1 VKIKESAVVPI
12 VDTSGVT
19 KAQLHIS
26 LLPTTVRSESVHS
39 APLLELSAEEGHD
52 AASERVQLLEGQEY
66 KYAVELTPPA
76 SSLVTDKEEIVY
88 PDDKTGVSGRLRP
101 GLHTGWLS
109 IRFLAGDRLESAS
122 EVGRAAL
129 EVRSRKLQY
138 REHYQWM
145 LRDIANECTEIVME
159 RFAASEQRFE
169 PSGPTDPA
177 TLYQRFAFLR
187 SLIGGKEFAA
197 ALQQIVSRPH
207 VRWEEVIEQRP
218 PERGL
223 KPSSGLLREL
233 TAPGPRAPVNRPVF
247 GLTHLPRTIATH
259 QTEVA
264 VDNPPN
270 RFVKFALSSWREI
283 VDRTVEAL
291 QQESPSAPVR
301 RGLLEAVALRD
312 ELDAVL
318 AEELFREVG
327 DLQQFPA
334 NDQVLQKREGYRDVL
349 RGYIQFQIAANLSWK
364 ALEDS
369 YKAGQRNVATLYE
382 YWVFI
387 QLAKLV
393 ATFCGEQFDLSRVL
407 ETGAL
412 NIGLKQG
419 SETLVDGTAIR
430 LGRRLRLELTFNK
443 TFPRQSG
450 HEGSWTLPMRPD
462 CSLCIRSESGD
473 ETDFVPVWLH
483 FDAKYRIE
491 SLKEVFGK
499 EEATGEIAELSID
512 RDSAEQPQGLAKRDD
527 LLKMHS
533 YRDAIKRSAGAYVLY
548 PGPRESDKRKWREYH
563 ELLPGLGAFAL
574 RPSDD
579 ESGQPDGI
587 ESLRSFIDDVLEHVA
602 SQPTRHER
610 SRYWINEVNEIAAPP
625 EKHVPWVSFLPR
637 PPADTW
643 VGLTPVSEP
652 AELAWIETHHLVP
665 LPVDRATQDPQ
676 FDPRVLTADLLFVYT
691 LDFDLVTLYRVV
703 GEPEVASRS
712 RLREQ
717 HHPRAESSFYYC
729 VRVEPIPMDRWANQ
743 VTKSSVVAARQAR
756 RRHVR
761 RDLPVAVTW
770 WDLVVEV

>member
-1 VKIKESAVVPI
+1 
-12 VDTSGVT
+12 
-19 KAQLHIS
+19 
-26 LLPTTVRSESVHS
+26 
-39 APLLELSAEEGHD
+39 
-52 AASERVQLLEGQEY
+52 
-66 KYAVELTPPA
+66 
-76 SSLVTDKEEIVY
+76 
-88 PDDKTGVSGRLRP
+88 
-101 GLHTGWLS
+101 
-109 IRFLAGDRLESAS
+109 
-122 EVGRAAL
+122 
-129 EVRSRKLQY
+129 
-138 REHYQWM
+138 M

-169 PSGPTDPA
+169 PSGVTDPA

-207 VRWEEVIEQRP
+207 VRWEDVIEQRS

-223 KPSSGLLREL
+223 KPSSSLSREL
-233 TAPGPRAPVNRPVF
+233 TAPGPRIPAIPEVF

-259 QTEVA
+259 QTEVT

-270 RFVKFALSSWREI
+270 RFVKFALSGWRDI

-291 QQESPSAPVR
+291 QEEALSAPVR
-301 RGLLEAVALRD
+301 RGLLEAIPLRD
-312 ELDAVL
+312 ELDAIL
-318 AEELFREVG
+318 AEELFREVE

-334 NDQVLQKREGYRDVL
+334 NDQVLQKREGYRDVF

-387 QLAKLV
+387 QLASLI
-393 ATFCGEQFDLSRVL
+393 ATFCGAQFDFSRVL
-407 ETGAL
+407 EADTL

-430 LGRRLRLELTFNK
+430 LGRRLRLELNFNK

-450 HEGSWTLPMRPD
+450 HEGSWSLPMRPD
-462 CSLCIRSESGD
+462 CSLCISSESGD

-499 EEATGEIAELSID
+499 DEAAAEIAELGID
-512 RDSAEQPQGLAKRDD
+512 KDSAERPQGLAKRDD

-548 PGPRESDKRKWREYH
+548 PGPKETDKRNWCEYH

-587 ESLRSFIDDVLEHVA
+587 ESLRSFISDVLEHVA
-602 SQPTRHER
+602 SQLTRHER
-610 SRYWINEVNEIAAPP
+610 TRYWINEVNEITVPS
-625 EKHVPWVSFLPR
+625 EKRVPWVSFLPR

-652 AELAWIETHHLVP
+652 AELGWIETHRLVP

-676 FDPRVLTADLLFVYT
+676 FDPRVLTADLLVVYG
-691 LDFDLVTLYRVV
+691 LGFESVTLYRVV

-712 RLREQ
+712 RLLEQ
-717 HHPRAESSFYYC
+717 HNPRVESSFYYC
-729 VRVEPIPMDRWANQ
+729 VRVEPLARDLWANEIG
-743 VTKSSVVAARQAR
+743 VSSIVAARQLR
-756 RRHVR
+756 HRHVR

-770 WDLVVEV
+770 WDLVVQK